1 EVHARALAEAKAG
14 GQLSEQTEEVL
25 ATLRVIAWIQQR
37 FGVEACRRYVVS
49 FTRSAADIATVYELA
64 QLAMPDGN
72 APVLDVVPLFETGA
86 DLAHS
91 ASVLTDMLELAPVA
105 ERLEIGR

>member
-1 EVHARALAEAKAG
+1 M
-14 GQLSEQTEEVL
+14 L

-49 FTRSAADIATVYELA
+49 FTRSAADIAAVYELA

-72 APVLDVVPLFETGA
+72 APVLDVVPLFET
-86 DLAHS
+86 
-91 ASVLTDMLELAPVA
+91 
-105 ERLEIGR
+105 R